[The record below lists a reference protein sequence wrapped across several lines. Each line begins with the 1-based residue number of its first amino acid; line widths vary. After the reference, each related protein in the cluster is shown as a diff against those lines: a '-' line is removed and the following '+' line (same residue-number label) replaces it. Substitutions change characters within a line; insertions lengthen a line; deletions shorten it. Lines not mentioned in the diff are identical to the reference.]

1 VNEAGALNIEWFNR
15 YKFRQPLGQGGMG
28 TVYLAE
34 DKTEGN
40 RQCVIKQLTNK
51 YNDPAVHQEAIRLF
65 RREVS
70 ILRNLNHTGI
80 VRVFDDHVTDD
91 GRYFLVMDLVP
102 GNNLEVMLK
111 TGGPF
116 DSNHVTWIAIQCA
129 EILEYLHRQDPP
141 IIYRDLKP
149 SNLMLTPDGKVVF
162 VDFGI
167 ARTFMPKEAATRV
180 VTAGYSPPEQYL
192 GKPEVRSDLYSL
204 GQTMGH
210 LLTGMRPKPLSSYA
224 PLHLNQK
231 VNRRLDALVRLLTSY
246 EPTMR
251 PESATV
257 VKYELHQIYKEMH
270 PEYVIPPIEINAAP
284 DNKAPLAAESGG
296 TTTSITDFS
305 DPAAKPKI
313 WKKIRGWLGI

>member
-1 VNEAGALNIEWFNR
+1 MNEAGALNLDWFNR

-34 DKTEGN
+34 DKVEGN

-51 YNDPAVHQEAIRLF
+51 YTDPGVHQEAIRLF
-65 RREVS
+65 RREVA
-70 ILRNLNHTGI
+70 ILRNLDHPGI
-80 VRVFDDHVTDD
+80 VRVSDEHVTDD

-116 DSNHVTWIAIQCA
+116 ESNHVAWIAIQCA
-129 EILEYLHRQDPP
+129 EILEYLHSQVPP

-231 VNRRLDALVRLLTSY
+231 VHRSLDAIVRQLTSY
-246 EPTMR
+246 EPNMR
-251 PESATV
+251 PESATA
-257 VKYELHQIYKEMH
+257 VKYDLHHIYKEMH
-270 PEYVIPPIEINAAP
+270 PGHVIPKVEFFAP
-284 DNKAPLAAESGG
+284 MDNSALAKATSGSE
-296 TTTSITDFS
+296 TSLTDLN
-305 DPAAKPKI
+305 DPTKPKI
-313 WKKIRGWLGI
+313 WKKILGWLGI

>member
-1 VNEAGALNIEWFNR
+1 
-15 YKFRQPLGQGGMG
+15 MG

-34 DKTEGN
+34 DKQEGN

-51 YNDPAVHQEAIRLF
+51 YDDPAIQKEAIRLF
-65 RREVS
+65 RREVA
-70 ILRNLNHTGI
+70 ILRNLDHPG
-80 VRVFDDHVTDD
+80 VVKVSDEHVTDD

-129 EILEYLHRQDPP
+129 EILAYLHSLEPP

-149 SNLMLTPDGKVVF
+149 SNLMLTPEGKVVF

-231 VNRRLDALVRLLTSY
+231 VNRRLDALVRQLTSY
-246 EPTMR
+246 EPGMR
-251 PESATV
+251 PESAIV
-257 VKYELHQIYKEMH
+257 VKYELHSIYKEMH
-270 PEYVIPPIEINAAP
+270 PEYVIPPVEIDAEPGTKPLMIPAA
-284 DNKAPLAAESGG
+284 GG
-296 TTTSITDFS
+296 ETTSFTDFS
-305 DPAAKPKI
+305 NPANKPKI